1 MKMFF
6 VQSLFSVAVLELD
19 PGEGYHLKRFSIM
32 MGYRIKGIHIFIII
46 FKFFIYLFLA
56 ALGLCCCP
64 RAFSSCGKPGVGG
77 YSLVAVG
84 GLLTVVTSLPVE
96 HGL

>member
-32 MGYRIKGIHIFIII
+32 MGYRIKGIYIFIII
-46 FKFFIYLFLA
+46 LKFFIIYFWLHWVFVAVHGLFLVA
-56 ALGLCCCP
+56 MS
-64 RAFSSCGKPGVGG
+64 RG
-77 YSLVAVG
+77 YSSSQYTSFSIEVASVI
-84 GLLTVVTSLPVE
+84 VE
-96 HGL
+96 HRL